1 MKNTHMRGHGKF
13 RHGNVQSGTQLR
25 MDSGSTPEEEFFCL
39 TPEDSRSIISTASG
53 GSSRSRNASS
63 TSTTSAVA
71 GRKSID
77 MKSNNTLPVQ
87 MGLPDTKIFSVAV
100 EAKPAEKTGTDA
112 MVICDVDTD
121 YTGRFAVVSSCY
133 PNKPSVSDYQ
143 RKEAVDRD
151 NKKRVSETKT
161 KNKSTSD
168 RQKKDL
174 LQDKEETTPN
184 NTSDLLSL
192 PITAKEGLN
201 ENKMISSSSIQ
212 QKKLEEEVSQK
223 MIPIEVAFPEKE
235 NSPVVIQSVYGTK
248 SCSSKNEPSK
258 SGKKGKKKK
267 KGGCNAIT
275 KVDSVSSFDSSANAA
290 SSVDTD
296 TPLDNSSSFMETKN
310 PSNNVFKNK
319 KNDIST
325 KEKDSLNVNDN
336 DDFISADFEENKTK
350 YNETQKDT
358 KSIQDATEFEEKNEK
373 NEDEDQ
379 GILDITE
386 TLSSAFATSPNENI
400 ELLKDGSQQSYENM
414 STEDLLAE
422 ALESTTNDATNND
435 CGDKT
440 ISDDEN
446 FSSEFSKA
454 VTIKDQNKCEDE
466 EEDDL
471 DEPFIIKERTPD
483 SDDSSDENEGTSEKD
498 KSAEEIPPPVP
509 LVDPDTSAHPL
520 TTENTIK
527 ISNIQ
532 SSISMLMPSS
542 ANSKSSNLYDSLFP
556 CEKPSIADNG
566 SDIISKIKLAEKIY
580 DNNTEDEEAS
590 EKKEE
595 KKGTKSFASALSAD
609 LHLSAKGFLGENKKT
624 SSKMSVSADTSEDDL
639 EISFT
644 PALSRKEKRK
654 KKHAAAKSD
663 LSRRASGA
671 SFADSESSLI
681 DDDESTSLN
690 KGTNPDGAEA
700 TSKSNQ
706 EGWSFEADDLDVN
719 RLIAEVV
726 NDITLKPASLTE
738 KSSTSQKEKDNQE
751 EKTSLDEV
759 FKFDS
764 ELAVAANAGST
775 NSEEDDNMEDV
786 TSLNDKTNSSK
797 NHWNNFNTED
807 ETSEDDNAKNII
819 SYSSKVKDSKMTKSL
834 NVKVDSENNKIEKEA
849 SSDNDNNTS
858 SSAFGSSKNQSNGKS
873 NLSQS
878 LVLGTTTEGTTSES
892 SVGNSPN
899 PRKTT
904 KKSKKQRN
912 KKKF

>member
-1 MKNTHMRGHGKF
+1 MRGHGKF

-184 NTSDLLSL
+184 NISDLLSL

-235 NSPVVIQSVYGTK
+235 NSPVVTQSVYGTK

-379 GILDITE
+379 CILDITE

-498 KSAEEIPPPVP
+498 KSVEETLPPVP
-509 LVDPDTSAHPL
+509 IVDPDTSAHPL
-520 TTENTIK
+520 TTENTVN

-556 CEKPSIADNG
+556 SEKPSIADNG

-595 KKGTKSFASALSAD
+595 KKATKSFASALSAD

-681 DDDESTSLN
+681 DDDESTSLS
-690 KGTNPDGAEA
+690 KGTDPDGAEA
-700 TSKSNQ
+700 SSKSNQ

>member
-1 MKNTHMRGHGKF
+1 MCFSVLLPTCTNQQPTCARRHKLANSMTIGFNQSSAGSRKPSSVKNTHMRGHGKI
-13 RHGNVQSGTQLR
+13 RHANVQSGTQLR
-25 MDSGSTPEEEFFCL
+25 LDSGSTPEEEFFCL

-143 RKEAVDRD
+143 RKEAVDAD
-151 NKKRVSETKT
+151 DKKRVSNTKT

-168 RQKKDL
+168 TKKKDL
-174 LQDKEETTPN
+174 VQDKEETTTSS
-184 NTSDLLSL
+184 TSDLLSL
-192 PITAKEGLN
+192 PITAKEVSN
-201 ENKMISSSSIQ
+201 DNKVVPSSSIQ
-212 QKKLEEEVSQK
+212 RKALEEEVSQK

-235 NSPVVIQSVYGTK
+235 SSPVVTESVNGTK

-258 SGKKGKKKK
+258 SSKKGKKKK
-267 KGGCNAIT
+267 KGGGNTIT

-296 TPLDNSSSFMETKN
+296 TPLDNSSSLMETKN

-325 KEKDSLNVNDN
+325 KEKDSLNVNDT
-336 DDFISADFEENKTK
+336 DDIISNDFEENKTK

-358 KSIQDATEFEEKNEK
+358 KSIQDATELEEKIEKNEV
-373 NEDEDQ
+373 EDE
-379 GILDITE
+379 GIVDITE

-400 ELLKDGSQQSYENM
+400 ELLKDGSQQSFENM
-414 STEDLLAE
+414 STEELLAE
-422 ALESTTNDATNND
+422 ALESTTNDATHKD
-435 CGDKT
+435 FGDKS

-454 VTIKDQNKCEDE
+454 VTIKDQNKCDDE
-466 EEDDL
+466 EDDDL

-498 KSAEEIPPPVP
+498 KSTEENPPPVP

-520 TTENTIK
+520 TNENTVN
-527 ISNIQ
+527 ISNLQ
-532 SSISMLMPSS
+532 SSISMLMPTS

-556 CEKPSIADNG
+556 SEKPSIIDNG
-566 SDIISKIKLAEKIY
+566 SDIITKIKLAEKIY

-595 KKGTKSFASALSAD
+595 KKATKSFASALSAD
-609 LHLSAKGFLGENKKT
+609 LHLSAKGFLGENKKS

-681 DDDESTSLN
+681 DDDESTSLS
-690 KGTNPDGAEA
+690 KGTNPDGAE
-700 TSKSNQ
+700 TSTKSNQ

-726 NDITLKPASLTE
+726 NDVTLKPASLTE
-738 KSSTSQKEKDNQE
+738 NSSTSQKEKDNQE

-786 TSLNDKTNSSK
+786 ASLNDKTNSSK

-807 ETSEDDNAKNII
+807 
-819 SYSSKVKDSKMTKSL
+819 
-834 NVKVDSENNKIEKEA
+834 
-849 SSDNDNNTS
+849 
-858 SSAFGSSKNQSNGKS
+858 
-873 NLSQS
+873 
-878 LVLGTTTEGTTSES
+878 
-892 SVGNSPN
+892 
-899 PRKTT
+899 
-904 KKSKKQRN
+904 
-912 KKKF
+912 